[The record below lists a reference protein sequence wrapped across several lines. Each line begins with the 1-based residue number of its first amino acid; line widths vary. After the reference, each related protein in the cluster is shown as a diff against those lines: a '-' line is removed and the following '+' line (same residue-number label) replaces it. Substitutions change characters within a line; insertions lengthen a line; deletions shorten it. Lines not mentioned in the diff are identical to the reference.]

1 MAKKLPSK
9 KKVTPKNHEEAHVD
23 MIVEKREYDGS
34 KTVLK
39 EKGAVQE
46 DENNPINTIQE
57 GKSIVGLSKGLTIN
71 LQNYESARINCWISK
86 VTNDDEVSVM
96 DTLVQISEMI
106 DEQLQYEVDE
116 IEEMKNR

>member
-9 KKVTPKNHEEAHVD
+9 KKVAPKKHEEANVD
-23 MIVEKREYDGS
+23 MVVEKREYDGS

-46 DENNPINTIQE
+46 NENNPINTIQE

-71 LQNYESARINCWISK
+71 LQNYESARVNCWISK

-106 DEQLQYEVDE
+106 DEQLQFEVDE
-116 IEEMKNR
+116 IEEMRNR

>member
-23 MIVEKREYDGS
+23 MVVEKREYDGS
-34 KTVLK
+34 KTIVK

-46 DENNPINTIQE
+46 NENNPINTIQE
-57 GKSIVGLSKGLTIN
+57 GKAIVGLSKGLTIN
-71 LQNYESARINCWISK
+71 LQNYESARINCWISR
-86 VTNDDEVSVM
+86 VSDDDEVSVM
-96 DTLVQISEMI
+96 DTLVQISEML

>member
-23 MIVEKREYDGS
+23 MRVEKREYDGS

-46 DENNPINTIQE
+46 NGNNPINTIQE

-106 DEQLQYEVDE
+106 DEQLQFEVDE
-116 IEEMKNR
+116 IMDGRE

>member
-1 MAKKLPSK
+1 MAKKLSSK
-9 KKVTPKNHEEAHVD
+9 KKVAPKKHEEANVD
-23 MIVEKREYDGS
+23 VVVEKREYDGS

-46 DENNPINTIQE
+46 NENNPINTIQE

-71 LQNYESARINCWISK
+71 LQNYESARVNCWISK
-86 VTNDDEVSVM
+86 VTNDDEISVM

-106 DEQLQYEVDE
+106 DEQLQFEVDE
-116 IEEMKNR
+116 IEEMRNR

>member
-23 MIVEKREYDGS
+23 MVVEKREYDGS

-46 DENNPINTIQE
+46 NENNPINTIQE

-71 LQNYESARINCWISK
+71 LQNYESARINCWISR
-86 VTNDDEVSVM
+86 VSNDDETAIM
-96 DTLVQISEMI
+96 DNLVEISDML

-116 IEEMKNR
+116 LTDGGE

>member
-34 KTVLK
+34 KTVVK

-46 DENNPINTIQE
+46 NENNPIGTLPE
-57 GKSIVGLSKGLTIN
+57 GKHGELMKETYL
-71 LQNYESARINCWISK
+71 
-86 VTNDDEVSVM
+86 DVS
-96 DTLVQISEMI
+96 LIYK
-106 DEQLQYEVDE
+106 L
-116 IEEMKNR
+116 K

>member
-9 KKVTPKNHEEAHVD
+9 KKVAPKNHEEANVD
-23 MIVEKREYDGS
+23 MVHEKREVDGS

-46 DENNPINTIQE
+46 NENNPINTIQE

-71 LQNYESARINCWISK
+71 LGNFESARINCWISR
-86 VTNDDEVSVM
+86 VSNDDETEIM
-96 DTLVQISEMI
+96 DNLVQISDML
-106 DEQLQYEVDE
+106 DEQIQYEVDE
-116 IEEMKNR
+116 LTDGRE